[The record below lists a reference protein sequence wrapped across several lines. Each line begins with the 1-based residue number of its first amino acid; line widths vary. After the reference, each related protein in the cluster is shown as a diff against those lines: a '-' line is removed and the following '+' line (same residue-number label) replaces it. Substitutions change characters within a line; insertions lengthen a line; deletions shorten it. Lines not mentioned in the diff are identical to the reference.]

1 MDFTIKLAGVPIGVH
16 ALYDNSRDFC
26 EGYLCEEEPVLEI
39 IMTPE
44 MIAAERE
51 HAGEDN
57 SIYSDAYIERLAI
70 YREIAEQMVEQG
82 VLLFHGSAIE
92 VDGAVY
98 LFTAPSGTGKSTHAR
113 LWRENLPALG
123 HTVSMVNDDKPLIK
137 FAEDGIYVCGTPWNG
152 KHRLGENTI
161 APLRAICR
169 ICRGETNTI
178 RKMNGVERL
187 PVLLSQTYRP
197 KEREGIRKSLS
208 LMGRLVQETEM
219 YELHCNMEPEAAFV
233 SFEGMRP

>member
-1 MDFTIKLAGVPIGVH
+1 MDFTIKLAGVPIGIH
-16 ALYDNSRDFC
+16 ALYDRSRAFC
-26 EGYLCEEEPVLEI
+26 ADYLCEEEPAFEVAVTE
-39 IMTPE
+39 E
-44 MIAAERE
+44 MIKAERVRS
-51 HAGEDN
+51 GED
-57 SIYSDAYIERLAI
+57 SGMFSDAYLERLAI
-70 YREIAEQMVEQG
+70 YREIAEKMVERD
-82 VLLFHGSAIE
+82 VLLFHGSAIC
-92 VDGAVY
+92 VDGETY

-123 HTVSMVNDDKPLIK
+123 HEVSMVNDDKPLLK
-137 FAEDGIYVCGTPWNG
+137 FAEDGIFVCGTPWNG

-178 RKMNGVERL
+178 RKMNGMERL

-197 KEREGIRKSLS
+197 KEKEGIRKSLV
-208 LMGRLVQETEM
+208 LLGRLSQEVEM

-233 SFEGMRP
+233 SFKGMRS